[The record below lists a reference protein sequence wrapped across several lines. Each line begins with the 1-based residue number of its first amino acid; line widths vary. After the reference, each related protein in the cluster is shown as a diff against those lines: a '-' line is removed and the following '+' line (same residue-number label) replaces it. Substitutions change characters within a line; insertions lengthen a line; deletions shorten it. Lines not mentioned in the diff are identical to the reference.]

1 MLTKKDIRKYIVAY
15 RSPRPSRQMRVKWS
29 PESAQDLKSYHSVDA
44 EADLTHAMAK
54 AISEQIDAEFIKEYS
69 SKA

>member
-1 MLTKKDIRKYIVAY
+1 
-15 RSPRPSRQMRVKWS
+15 MRVKWS